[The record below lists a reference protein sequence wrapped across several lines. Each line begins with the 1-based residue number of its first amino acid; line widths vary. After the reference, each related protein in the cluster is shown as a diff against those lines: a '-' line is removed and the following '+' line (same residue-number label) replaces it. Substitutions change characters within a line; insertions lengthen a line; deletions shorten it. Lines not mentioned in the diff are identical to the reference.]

1 MKKTE
6 ILTESDITRLV
17 KKIINESVF
26 PSSLVRLF
34 RSMDDVVKSKVFQET
49 DQLLKT
55 KQIDNIVVINGK
67 KGTIKNGEQLLY
79 NFIQGNLKSKDSQK
93 VFDIILKHTEDKA
106 LIDSMTDFLSDQ
118 MNFFL
123 KYNGKTRDQIIA
135 DLAPKFGENK
145 AKILADKVTLKS
157 IAKNKWPTFWKMWFE
172 AWKSPKL
179 HQMAFRIIRKASDKT
194 AWGNMM
200 RWFITGT
207 SRNIGRTFKDY
218 MKLYEGF
225 GFSKSVV
232 FALARLTASIGLE
245 AFQRWLTVNAVV
257 TAMNLFAEWYLYS
270 GTPKANQKL
279 EMADWEVAWDVFYRN
294 WPNTD
299 FWWLIP
305 AFEVLPAI
313 YRLILGGPVR
323 GMTPQQL
330 YDYVIN
336 KQYPWY
342 REMTSFDDQYSDDI
356 LFIRA

>member
-1 MKKTE
+1 MKE
-6 ILTESDITRLV
+6 SQRLTESDITRIV
-17 KKIINESVF
+17 KKIINESF
-26 PSSLVRLF
+26 PSALKLLLKN
-34 RSMDDVVKSKVFQET
+34 MDDVVKSKIFQET
-49 DQLLKT
+49 DALLKS
-55 KQIDNIVVINGK
+55 KQIDDVVVLGGK
-67 KGTIKNGEQLLY
+67 KGYIKNSEQLLY
-79 NFIQGNLKSKDSQK
+79 NFIEGNLKSKDSQK
-93 VFDIILKHTEDKA
+93 VFDLILKHSEDKA
-106 LIDSMTDFLSDQ
+106 LIDSMTTFLTDQ

-123 KYNGKTRDQIIA
+123 KYNGKTRQQIIA
-135 DLAPKFGENK
+135 DLAPKYGENK
-145 AKILADKVTLKS
+145 AKILADKINLKS

-172 AWKSPKL
+172 AWRSPKL
-179 HQMAFRIIRKASDKT
+179 HQMALRIIKSPSDKI

-207 SRNIGRTFKDY
+207 SRNIGKTFKDY
-218 MKLYEGF
+218 VKLYEGF

-257 TAMNLFAEWYLYS
+257 TVMNLFAEWYLFS
-270 GTPKANQKL
+270 GTPQADQKL
-279 EMADWEVAWDVFYRN
+279 GMADWEVALDVLVRN

-305 AFEVLPAI
+305 AAEVIPAI

-342 REMTSFDDQYSDDI
+342 REMTSFDDQYYDDI
-356 LFIRA
+356 LFIYA